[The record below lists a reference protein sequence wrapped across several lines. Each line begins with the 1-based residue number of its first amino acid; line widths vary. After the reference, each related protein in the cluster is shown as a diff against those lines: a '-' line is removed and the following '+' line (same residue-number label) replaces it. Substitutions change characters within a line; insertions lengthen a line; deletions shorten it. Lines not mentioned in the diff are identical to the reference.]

1 MRHVV
6 EVVVLVLFLGSSCC
20 SAVPLVVPNHHLGAS
35 SENVNLYV
43 SFHGG
48 KVKTASSDVNM
59 VYRYFHQRSLS
70 GYYKISRSYP
80 LSSGGSKG
88 KSVLG
93 SGTTLQEL
101 RGLAFLADGTLL
113 VNNAYK
119 KDSEV
124 DFSLLCL

>member
-1 MRHVV
+1 MV

-59 VYRYFHQRSLS
+59 VYRYFHQR
-70 GYYKISRSYP
+70 
-80 LSSGGSKG
+80 
-88 KSVLG
+88 
-93 SGTTLQEL
+93 
-101 RGLAFLADGTLL
+101 
-113 VNNAYK
+113 
-119 KDSEV
+119 
-124 DFSLLCL
+124 